1 MAFIKEKKFRISS
14 VIENLD
20 SNGLAL
26 SDTEKTEI
34 VAAGFLKINGGA
46 LEISYTEQTEGG
58 KVVSD
63 IIISDSVVDVKRRGA
78 VESDMHFEEGVCHKS
93 LYSVVP
99 YSFDSEVIT
108 RKIRNNMTRDG
119 GKIDIF
125 YNMKIGGAEKSIK
138 MRIETL

>member
-20 SNGLAL
+20 SKGLAL

-58 KVVSD
+58 RVVSD
-63 IIISDSVVDVKRRGA
+63 IIISDSAVDVKRRGA

>member
-20 SNGLAL
+20 SNGLAV

-34 VAAGFLKINGGA
+34 VAAGFLKILDGA

-58 KVVSD
+58 RVVSD